1 MKIVLTPSTRRTK
14 KWTVRIDDRT
24 VHFGARGSS
33 DYTINKDPKRRAA
46 YIARHRKREDWND
59 PYGRILVKVAVVGEG
74 VNEIRDQKH
83 RTKISYRHCENV
95 NSFFFIFF
103 YFG

>member
-59 PYGRILVKVAVVGEG
+59 PYTAGFWSRWLLWEKPSLQTAIKNIERKFRIDIV
-74 VNEIRDQKH
+74 
-83 RTKISYRHCENV
+83 RT
-95 NSFFFIFF
+95 
-103 YFG
+103 

>member
-1 MKIVLTPSTRRTK
+1 MKIVLRPSTRRTK

-46 YIARHRKREDWND
+46 YIARHAKREDWSD
-59 PYGRILVKVAVVGEG
+59 PYTSGFWARWLLWEKPSLQTAIKNVERKFKINIV
-74 VNEIRDQKH
+74 
-83 RTKISYRHCENV
+83 RT
-95 NSFFFIFF
+95 
-103 YFG
+103 